1 MKVNVDH
8 DLCEGHA
15 KCSKTAPDVFEVG
28 DDDQS
33 RVKLADV
40 PEKYRDQVEL
50 AVRLCPRQ
58 AIWIEE

>member
-15 KCSKTAPDVFEVG
+15 KCAKTAPDIFEVG
-28 DDDQS
+28 DDDLS
-33 RVKLADV
+33 RVKMDDV
-40 PEKYRDQVEL
+40 PERFRDQVEL

-58 AIWIEE
+58 AIWIDE